1 MLTIHCFDRWM
12 VHSSLFWKIQQEKKR
27 NDAKTDKTDFG

>member
-1 MLTIHCFDRWM
+1 MLMIHCFDRWM
-12 VHSSLFWKIQQEKKR
+12 VHSSLFWKIQQEK